1 MKTYQQEGLNLRLKP
16 MMESGNICR
25 CCDTFQHNAQEV
37 HKLGVDDVECPE
49 CGMLCS
55 CRCHLEKPAPPE
67 PEPPK
72 VEKPAPKRKAKKK

>member
-55 CRCHLEKPAPPE
+55 CKCHLERPPPE
-67 PEPPK
+67 PAPPK